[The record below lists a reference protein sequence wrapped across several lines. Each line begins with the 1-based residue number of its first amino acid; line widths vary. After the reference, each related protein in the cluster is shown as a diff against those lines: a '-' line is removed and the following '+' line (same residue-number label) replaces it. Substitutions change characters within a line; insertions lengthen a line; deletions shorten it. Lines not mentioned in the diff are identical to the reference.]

1 MCISCGCHEYENDHG
16 DTNNIVLDEA
26 KRVGGPENLGEERL
40 QRAADAANI
49 TLDDA
54 RNNVQNDYA
63 AATR

>member
-1 MCISCGCHEYENDHG
+1 MCISCGCHEHDNDHG

-26 KRVGGPENLGEERL
+26 KQVGGPENFGEERL

-54 RNNVQNDYA
+54 RKNVQNDYA
-63 AATR
+63 AATG